1 MRIINFSADGIE
13 SAEKNGF
20 FEWVSKQD
28 ADFICIQDLRA
39 QEYDLVSDTYFP
51 QGYFAYFFDNM
62 DRLNGVA
69 IYTRKLPKAIMTGL
83 GFTDF
88 DIEARFIQA
97 DFDEISIG
105 SILVPESSLDDANSM
120 EKKAQF
126 LDLLQGHLD
135 KIRNKRREFVFAG
148 NWQIAHDIKDIQ
160 QHEENDLPGFLT
172 EERRWLDE
180 VEHQLGYCDAFRL
193 INQDS
198 DEFSWWP
205 EGNKANGKRVDF
217 QLISQGMRKFVEY
230 GSIYK
235 NQDFSSH
242 APVVM
247 DYDYNLGEDD
257 F

>member
-13 SAEKNGF
+13 SAEKKGF
-20 FEWVSKQD
+20 FKWVVEQD

-39 QEYDLVSDTYFP
+39 QEYDLVSDAFFP

-62 DRLNGVA
+62 DRQNGVA

-83 GFTDF
+83 GFNEF

-105 SILVPESSLDDANSM
+105 SIIVPPSSLKDPASM
-120 EKKAQF
+120 ERKAQF
-126 LDLLQGHLD
+126 LDLLQAHLD

-148 NWQIAHDIKDIQ
+148 NWQIAHEVCDVQ
-160 QHEENDLPGFLT
+160 QAHTGERAGFLL

-180 VEHQLGYCDAFRL
+180 VEHQLGYADAFRL
-193 INQDS
+193 FNQDS
-198 DEFSWWP
+198 DEFTWWP
-205 EGNKANGKRVDF
+205 EGDKSDGMRVDF
-217 QLISQGMRKFVEY
+217 QLISSGMKKFVEY
-230 GSIYK
+230 GNIYK
-235 NQDFSSH
+235 NQAFSSH

-247 DYDYNLGEDD
+247 DYDFNLGEDD

>member
-20 FEWVSKQD
+20 FDWVSKQD

-39 QEYDLVSDTYFP
+39 QEYDLVSDVFFP

-62 DRLNGVA
+62 DRHNGVA

-83 GFTDF
+83 GFTEF

-105 SILVPESSLDDANSM
+105 SILVPSSSIDDANSM
-120 EKKAQF
+120 ERKAQF
-126 LDLLQGHLD
+126 LDLLQAHLD

-148 NWQIAHDIKDIQ
+148 NWHIAHEIKDVE
-160 QHEENDLPGFLT
+160 QHDQDDLPGFLT

-205 EGNKANGKRVDF
+205 EGDKNNGKRVDF

-242 APVVM
+242 APIVM